1 MNPQIR
7 TALENIYISP
17 LELCN
22 LNCRLCYTKKTK
34 NILTNE
40 QILDFISRYQ
50 KNINLKSVLFC
61 GGEVFT
67 LKDFPHLVNQI
78 LSKNIFVS
86 IITNGTIDKLEQ
98 IKDPSNCQLLVSLDG
113 PKQIHDAN
121 RGIGNFDKTIK
132 FIKHALS
139 LKFPVEIMFLVTSDS
154 YKHIKTYPQ
163 YLSRQLYK
171 KPSTPAPRINYI
183 TYKSTFY
190 CDNHP
195 LATSVQNGHV
205 RSLQPKQLINIKKHY
220 PSIPAKNFGCF
231 QLSVQSNGSIYGCC
245 ESPLALGKLSD
256 PIKTLIS
263 KFLLSLTLCTHCPIS
278 SLNPETNTCSFTKN
292 ICLACTNPDFLCGYK
307 KELSLASCQQVVEKF
322 NHETPKS

>member
-1 MNPQIR
+1 VNPQIR

-22 LNCRLCYTKKTK
+22 LNCKLCYTKKTK
-34 NILTNE
+34 NILTNK

-50 KNINLKSVLFC
+50 KNISLKSVLFC

-67 LKDFPHLVNQI
+67 LKNFPDLVNQI

-121 RGIGNFDKTIK
+121 RGPGNFDKTIK

-139 LKFPVEIMFLVTSDS
+139 LKFPVEIMYLVSYDS
-154 YKHIKTYPQ
+154 YPYLDTFPQVLNSSIKDT
-163 YLSRQLYK
+163 S
-171 KPSTPAPRINYI
+171 PSLRFNYI
-183 TYKSTFY
+183 TYKSAFY
-190 CDNHP
+190 TQDHP
-195 LATSVQNGHV
+195 LALDNQKNSKRLTA
-205 RSLQPKQLINIKKHY
+205 KQIINIKKHY

-245 ESPLALGKLSD
+245 ESPLALGKLSN

-263 KFLLSLTLCTHCPIS
+263 KFHLSLAPCTRCPIS
-278 SLNPETNTCSFTKN
+278 SLNPEINTCSFTKK
-292 ICLACTNPDFLCGYK
+292 ICLACTNPEFLCGYK
-307 KELSLASCQQVVEKF
+307 KELTLASCQKVVEKF